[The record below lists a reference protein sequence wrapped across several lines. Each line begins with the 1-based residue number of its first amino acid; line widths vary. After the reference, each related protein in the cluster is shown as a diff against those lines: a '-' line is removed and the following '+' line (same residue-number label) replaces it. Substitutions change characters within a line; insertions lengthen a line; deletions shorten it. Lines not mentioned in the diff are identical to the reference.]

1 MYKEKFQNIL
11 GENEEIIRI
20 ERAKKTTVVL
30 KKISSI
36 IITII
41 VIYGIIYYFNFLLST
56 MSSLNYNPIWMNY
69 IVTGIVIIML
79 LDIIFSLKAYSNYFI
94 CLTNKRIIIRYG
106 TFVNNYKQYSIDNV
120 TGNIQTICKQSIWD
134 KKDSKDAS
142 SSIWVEIELLPVGH
156 DKIYISTSYSIE
168 NGYEMAKE
176 IEKVIKAN
184 AKLTEKITKE

>member
-41 VIYGIIYYFNFLLST
+41 LIYGIIYYFNFLLST
-56 MSSLNYNPIWMNY
+56 MSALNYNPIWMNY